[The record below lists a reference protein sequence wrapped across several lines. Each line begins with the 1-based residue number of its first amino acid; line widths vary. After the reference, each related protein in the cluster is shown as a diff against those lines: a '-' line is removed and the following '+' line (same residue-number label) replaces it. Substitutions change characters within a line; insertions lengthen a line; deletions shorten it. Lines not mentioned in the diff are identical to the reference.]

1 MGLFDKLKPTERDRF
16 VKEHGMTPED
26 YATVH
31 GESLTIDGVLIE
43 PGEEAGADDDD
54 SEDAKPP
61 DYPE

>member
-1 MGLFDKLKPTERDRF
+1 M
-16 VKEHGMTPED
+16 GMTPED